1 MSWFLRRMRGLV
13 IAHRL
18 LKLED
23 DRAGVGRGLRWLK
36 VGVETRAVLWR
47 V

>member
-23 DRAGVGRGLRWLK
+23 DRAGVGRRLSRLE
-36 VGVETRAVLWR
+36 VGVEAWAVLW
-47 V
+47 